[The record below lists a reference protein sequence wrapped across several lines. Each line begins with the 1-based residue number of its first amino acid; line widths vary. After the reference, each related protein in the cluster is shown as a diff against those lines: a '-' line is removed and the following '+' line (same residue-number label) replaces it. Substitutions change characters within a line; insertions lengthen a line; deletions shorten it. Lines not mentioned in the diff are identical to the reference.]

1 MGLNV
6 KVEEPDVSPLAI
18 QGPYSEDLMVEIF
31 GNNIKK
37 LKFFNFNYF
46 DFKNT
51 KQLIAKSGY
60 SSQLGFEI
68 YLNNSKLG
76 EKLWDTICSFG
87 KKYNLRPGAPNLI
100 DRIEAGLLS
109 FGNDMTSNNS
119 PTLLLPTA
127 LSAGVKISPSVSY
140 SNCPLFI
147 LSKMSLQFENKLPLS
162 SSE

>member
-1 MGLNV
+1 MINGEGKIINDPILLKLENDHFWLSIADSDILLWVKGLSTGMGLNV
-6 KVEEPDVSPLAI
+6 KVEEPDVSPLAV

-31 GNNIKK
+31 GNDIKK

-46 DFKNT
+46 NFNNT

-100 DRIEAGLLS
+100 DRI
-109 FGNDMTSNNS
+109 
-119 PTLLLPTA
+119 
-127 LSAGVKISPSVSY
+127 
-140 SNCPLFI
+140 
-147 LSKMSLQFENKLPLS
+147 
-162 SSE
+162 